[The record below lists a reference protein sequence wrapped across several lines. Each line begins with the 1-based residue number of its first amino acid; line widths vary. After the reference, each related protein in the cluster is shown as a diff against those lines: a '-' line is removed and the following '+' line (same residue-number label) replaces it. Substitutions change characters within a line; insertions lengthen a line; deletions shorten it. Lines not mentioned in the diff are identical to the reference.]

1 MNYITKKI
9 LLPVVDKFIS
19 NGVLENVELIKNE
32 ISKTEEEIQRSQIEK
47 LRSLILYSKRN
58 SGYYK
63 NVLPDENTIINDDPT
78 GIIKSIPLLT
88 KSMIKENEDGLLTQ
102 NKNKLLKNASSG
114 STGFRT
120 EVYWSKREQS
130 INRATQLLWWQW
142 AGYQIG
148 DPILQTGITPNR
160 RVFKRLK
167 DYIFNTYYL
176 QAFSHSESEIKDA
189 LDWCNSQDAKV
200 FLAGYA
206 SSLYALTEFAGE
218 MTTFHSAVSWGDK
231 LFDHYR
237 VSIKEKF
244 NCSVFET
251 YGSAEGLMI
260 GAQKDLDYMYL
271 MSPNVYLEILDDHG
285 SPVAD
290 GQLGNI
296 YVTNLNALSMPLIRY
311 RIGDLGIL
319 LPREKYPNSRALN
332 LPLIQKI
339 IGRDS
344 DVVRTAGGKILVVH
358 SFTGYFEHV
367 DAIKQFQIVQRD
379 LSGFV
384 VRYISSKKFNDI
396 EIEKMRFELMELFGE
411 KLIIEFEEVSS
422 IPNSPSGKPQ
432 LIVHQNN

>member
-19 NGVLENVELIKNE
+19 NGILENVELIKHE

-47 LRSLILYSKRN
+47 LRILLLHSKRN

-63 NVLPDENTIINDDPT
+63 NVLPDENIIINDDPT
-78 GIIKSIPLLT
+78 EIVKSIPLLT

-102 NKNKLLKNASSG
+102 NKKKLLKNASSG

-160 RVFKRLK
+160 RVFKKLK

-176 QAFSHSESEIKDA
+176 QAFSHSESEIKGA

-206 SSLYALTEFAGE
+206 SSLYALTEFANE
-218 MTTFHSAVSWGDK
+218 TTTFHSAVSWGDK

-244 NCSVFET
+244 RCSIYET

-285 SPVAD
+285 SPLAD
-290 GQLGNI
+290 GELGNI

-319 LPREKYPNSRALN
+319 LPREKYPNSRSLN

-379 LSGFV
+379 LSGFT
-384 VRYISSKKFNDI
+384 VRYVPNFKLTKDDI
-396 EIEKMRFELMELFGE
+396 QNMITDLCELFGE
-411 KLIIEFEEVSS
+411 RLNIEFLAVDE
-422 IPNSPSGKPQ
+422 IGNSPSGKPQ
-432 LIVHQNN
+432 LIIHEK